1 MDPQKRKESPDFY
14 GYSPD
19 GGGRALIFGCMM
31 LNSALLLL
39 MRSLSA
45 AMLMLVEK
53 RYLLVYMAGDMA
65 LYLLQKV
72 LRGDFQYW
80 IPVDGA
86 FGLFV
91 SLLVRVGI
99 KNIVDFTGVV
109 HYRSPQELGGLY
121 FTANMFL
128 ALLASVASVWVY
140 IDKGGGEVTERV
152 AFSLVGYLGGCWSI
166 TFGLFLLL
174 MKKEYRRTFFTVLTA
189 KQATMD
195 KFKIDDEAVKA
206 SVLKKNKHHWRVI
219 RGEVKEWVLE
229 NYWRW
234 DEEKPTWMTE
244 SWLAK
249 LPSDMIPAEAE
260 KHVKGIRDSQRRRSS
275 LLGTKGTKVQPT
287 SN

>member
-1 MDPQKRKESPDFY
+1 MV
-14 GYSPD
+14 
-19 GGGRALIFGCMM
+19 

-53 RYLLVYMAGDMA
+53 WHLMISLAGDMA

-72 LRGDFQYW
+72 ARGDFYYW
-80 IPVDGA
+80 LPLDGV
-86 FGLFV
+86 GGVFV
-91 SLLVRVGI
+91 SFMIRMIV
-99 KNIVDFTGVV
+99 KTIVDFTGVV

-140 IDKGGGEVTERV
+140 IEKGGGEVTERV
-152 AFSLVGYLGGCWSI
+152 AWSLVGYLGGSWSI

-174 MKKEYRRTFFTVLTA
+174 MKKEYRKTFFTVLTA

-206 SVLKKNKHHWRVI
+206 SVLKKNKHHWRAI
-219 RGEVKEWVLE
+219 RGEVKGWVLE
-229 NYWRW
+229 NFWRW
-234 DEEKPTWMTE
+234 EEEKPTWMTE
-244 SWLAK
+244 AWLAK
-249 LPSDMIPAEAE
+249 LPSDMIPAEA
-260 KHVKGIRDSQRRRSS
+260 KKNVAGISDRERRRSS
-275 LLGTKGTKVQPT
+275 FLGTKVQPT